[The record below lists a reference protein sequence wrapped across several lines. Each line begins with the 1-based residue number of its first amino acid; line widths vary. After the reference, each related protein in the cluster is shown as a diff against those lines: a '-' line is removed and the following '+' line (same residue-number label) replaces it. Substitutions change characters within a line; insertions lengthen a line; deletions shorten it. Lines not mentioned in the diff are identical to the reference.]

1 MAYALLSVF
10 DKTGLN
16 EFALGLHEFG
26 FKLMA
31 SGSTAAYLRERG
43 HLVTEVADYT
53 GSKEML
59 KGRIKT
65 LHPAIHAGILAQSN
79 PEDTHEMAAMNW
91 EYIDLVAVNL
101 YPFERT
107 ISKPNVELIDAIEH
121 IDIGGVALL
130 RAAAKNFERVFVLS
144 DFLEYDEL
152 IYHLRNNSAD
162 LALRKNLA
170 ARAFQRTSAYDQAIM
185 RFLTPTAPTSMVLYP
200 VKNLRYGEN
209 PHQSATL
216 FSETPEAEILGG
228 TLLQGKELSYNNILD
243 LDSALRS
250 VQSFEKATVSIVKH
264 NSPCGLASANNLSD
278 AFKAALACDPISAF
292 GSVIACN
299 RAIDEE
305 FVLALDNLFI
315 ECLTAPHFSNAAL
328 KLLALRKN
336 CRLLQISSTQK
347 EPFEWRSISN
357 GFLRQQRDYGGPSKS
372 SWQLMTKRKASAE
385 LLESLSFAWN
395 VVAHV
400 KSN

>member
-1 MAYALLSVF
+1 
-10 DKTGLN
+10 
-16 EFALGLHEFG
+16 
-26 FKLMA
+26 
-31 SGSTAAYLRERG
+31 
-43 HLVTEVADYT
+43 
-53 GSKEML
+53 
-59 KGRIKT
+59 
-65 LHPAIHAGILAQSN
+65 
-79 PEDTHEMAAMNW
+79 
-91 EYIDLVAVNL
+91 
-101 YPFERT
+101 
-107 ISKPNVELIDAIEH
+107 
-121 IDIGGVALL
+121 
-130 RAAAKNFERVFVLS
+130 
-144 DFLEYDEL
+144 
-152 IYHLRNNSAD
+152 
-162 LALRKNLA
+162 
-170 ARAFQRTSAYDQAIM
+170 
-185 RFLTPTAPTSMVLYP
+185 
-200 VKNLRYGEN
+200 
-209 PHQSATL
+209 
-216 FSETPEAEILGG
+216 LGG

-400 KSN
+400 KSNAIVLAQGEATVGIGGGQPNRIDCLRIAASRAKLQTHGAVMASDAFFPFADSIAEAKRIGIAAIIQPGGGMRDAEVIQAAEDANIAMIFTGTRHFRH